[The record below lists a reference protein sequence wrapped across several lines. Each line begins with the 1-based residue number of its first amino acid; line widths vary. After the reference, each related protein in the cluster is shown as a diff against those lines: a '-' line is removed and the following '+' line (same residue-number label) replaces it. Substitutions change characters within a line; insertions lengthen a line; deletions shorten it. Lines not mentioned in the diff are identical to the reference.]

1 MNQKKTAKQT
11 EEETK
16 NVPRDDK
23 DPWDNPE
30 EKTMAQGFNPLEEDK
45 PADSLDKENTYR
57 LALIS
62 EILEAPPIE
71 WLIEDILFDRTF
83 SILGGYT
90 GYGKSL
96 LALAI
101 AQSIAEGSPL
111 FGRYNVNR
119 SGKVLIVDEE
129 NSHSDLKDRIL
140 RMGIKKELPIYFLSF
155 QGIQLDEP
163 ESFDRLF
170 ETIIQLQPVLVIF
183 DSLVRFHGK
192 NENDASEMSRV
203 MSHFRE
209 ITNTGIGCLV
219 LHHHN
224 KGMGPLEIRTR
235 GSSDIVGICDVEYA
249 LWKQGNDLNLS
260 TVKTRRTHIESIKLS
275 IESFQDDLKI
285 RCLGT
290 AEDEK
295 AMIEMIVDDRLK
307 EQPSGISEIS
317 DFLTNNG
324 NRISDKKLRDLV
336 SEMCEKGYLKV
347 HTGAHRKQTFSSF
360 SGEKLE

>member
-1 MNQKKTAKQT
+1 MES
-11 EEETK
+11 EEK
-16 NVPRDDK
+16 V
-23 DPWDNPE
+23 PWDPIPEVRVSENIFPSEDPQNNSQIIPFPFDEWEIPE
-30 EKTMAQGFNPLEEDK
+30 EPSE
-45 PADSLDKENTYR
+45 KESTYPFTF
-57 LALIS
+57 ITD
-62 EILEAPPIE
+62 ILQAPPIE

-119 SGKVLIVDEE
+119 QGKVLIVDEE

-140 RMGIKKELPIYFLSF
+140 RMGINEKLPIYFLSF
-155 QGIQLDEP
+155 QGVQLDDKT
-163 ESFDRLF
+163 SFNRLF
-170 ETIIQLQPVLVIF
+170 ETIIKLQPVLVIF

-203 MSHFRE
+203 MARFRE
-209 ITNTGIGCLV
+209 ITNREIGVLV

-249 LWKQGNDLNLS
+249 LWRNGDDLMLS
-260 TVKTRRTHIESIKLS
+260 TVKTRRIHIETIKLS
-275 IESFQDDLKI
+275 IESSQDDLKI
-285 RCLGT
+285 QCLGT
-290 AEDEK
+290 AEDEQK
-295 AMIEMIVDDRLK
+295 MMMMVIDDKLK
-307 EQPSGISEIS
+307 EKPLVLPQLQE
-317 DFLTNNG
+317 FLINNG
-324 NRISDKKLRDLV
+324 YDISLKKLRIFV
-336 SEMCEKGYLKV
+336 NENMIPKFVNME
-347 HTGAHRKQTFSSF
+347 TGKHGK
-360 SGEKLE
+360 KLYYSLADGQA